1 MKNPYH
7 AWLIRQRRYC
17 EHRGCD
23 MKLTKATEVV
33 NRNGKDFVYC
43 DWHAMGQIEA
53 GLKLRHQIEN
63 HNDKIRNS
71 PNAVS

>member
-1 MKNPYH
+1 MK
-7 AWLIRQRRYC
+7 
-17 EHRGCD
+17 
-23 MKLTKATEVV
+23 MTKATEVV

-71 PNAVS
+71 PKENVG